1 MVMEEEAT
9 GVPEGS
15 RYWGIVICLVRLKNS
30 QKDLKYEIDL
40 ECEANRRAS
49 KSCAPPTTS
58 DGVGAK
64 LYIKSF
70 RTTLAFLVSAVC

>member
-1 MVMEEEAT
+1 M
-9 GVPEGS
+9 
-15 RYWGIVICLVRLKNS
+15 NS
-30 QKDLKYEIDL
+30 QRDLKFQYVRRDRNEMCNEIDL

>member
-1 MVMEEEAT
+1 M
-9 GVPEGS
+9 
-15 RYWGIVICLVRLKNS
+15 NS
-30 QKDLKYEIDL
+30 QRDLKFQYVRRDRNEMCNEIDL
-40 ECEANRRAS
+40 ECEANRRVS

-70 RTTLAFLVSAVC
+70 RTTLAFLVSAIC